1 MKHEELLAKYAR
13 KRADIAARLAHFEQV
28 GKKGG
33 RSLFE
38 ELCFCLL
45 TPQSKARSCNSA
57 IQELKEKRLLF
68 NGDAS
73 AIAKVLST
81 KTRFHNNKARY
92 LVEARAKFGRTL
104 PAVEFGN
111 STSRA
116 KFAANNF
123 AILIRATFSGTERQ
137 AREYFVKNVK
147 GLGLKEASHYLR
159 NVGRGS
165 SLAILDRHILKNLA
179 KEGAID
185 VRPFERR
192 AIGKHADSI
201 SRVPSSLTKKR
212 YLQIEKEM
220 EKFCRKTGVPLA
232 HLDLLF
238 WAEETGEIFK

>member
-13 KRADIAARLAHFEQV
+13 KRVDIAARLAHFEQV

-33 RSLFE
+33 CTLFE

-45 TPQSKARSCNSA
+45 TPQSKARSCDSA
-57 IQELKEKRLLF
+57 IQELKENKLLF
-68 NGDAS
+68 DGDAA
-73 AIAKVLST
+73 AIAKVLSK

-92 LVEARAKFGRTL
+92 LVEAR
-104 PAVEFGN
+104 E
-111 STSRA
+111 
-116 KFAANNF
+116 KFAANGF
-123 AILIRATFSGTERQ
+123 SSLVSATFSGTERH
-137 AREYFVKNVK
+137 ARGYFVKNVK

-179 KEGAID
+179 KEGAI
-185 VRPFERR
+185 
-192 AIGKHADSI
+192 SC
-201 SRVPSSLTKKR
+201 VPASLTEKR
-212 YLQIEKEM
+212 YLEIEREM
-220 EKFCRKTGVPLA
+220 EKFCRKTGVPLS

>member
-13 KRADIAARLAHFEQV
+13 SRQDIAARLQHFEEV

-33 RSLFE
+33 RALFE

-45 TPQSKARSCNSA
+45 TPQSKARSCDDA
-57 IQELKEKRLLF
+57 IRILKEKKLLF
-68 NGDAS
+68 SGDAA

-92 LVEARAKFGRTL
+92 LLEAREKFS
-104 PAVEFGN
+104 EDD
-111 STSRA
+111 
-116 KFAANNF
+116 FALLA
-123 AILIRATFSGTERQ
+123 RATFSGSERQ
-137 AREYFVKNVK
+137 ARDYFLREVK

-165 SLAILDRHILKNLA
+165 TLAILDRHIMKNLV
-179 KEGAID
+179 KCKAI
-185 VRPFERR
+185 P
-192 AIGKHADSI
+192 
-201 SRVPSSLTKKR
+201 RVPTSLTEKR
-212 YLQIEKEM
+212 YIEIEKHM
-220 EKFCRKTGVPLA
+220 EKFCAKVGIPLA

>member
-13 KRADIAARLAHFEQV
+13 KRYEIAARLAHFEQV

-33 RSLFE
+33 RTLFE

-45 TPQSKARSCNSA
+45 TPQSKARLCDAA
-57 IQELKEKRLLF
+57 ICELKEKKLLF
-68 NGDAS
+68 DGDAA

-92 LVEARAKFGRTL
+92 LVEARKKFE
-104 PAVEFGN
+104 AN
-111 STSRA
+111 D
-116 KFAANNF
+116 FALLAH
-123 AILIRATFSGTERQ
+123 ATFSGTERH
-137 AREYFVKNVK
+137 AREYFLKNVK

-165 SLAILDRHILKNLA
+165 MLAILDRHILKNLV
-179 KEGAID
+179 KCGAI
-185 VRPFERR
+185 
-192 AIGKHADSI
+192 K
-201 SRVPSSLTKKR
+201 RVPASITEKH
-212 YLQIEKEM
+212 YLEIEEKM
-220 EKFCRKTGVPLA
+220 EKFCKKTGVPLS

>member
-13 KRADIAARLAHFEQV
+13 KRNEIAARLAHFEQV

-33 RSLFE
+33 RQLFE

-45 TPQSKARSCNSA
+45 TPQSKARSCDAA
-57 IQELKEKRLLF
+57 ICELKEKKLLF
-68 NGDAS
+68 DGDAA

-92 LVEARAKFGRTL
+92 LVEARKKFE
-104 PAVEFGN
+104 AN
-111 STSRA
+111 D
-116 KFAANNF
+116 FALLA
-123 AILIRATFSGTERQ
+123 RATFSGSERH
-137 AREYFVKNVK
+137 AREYFLKNVK

-165 SLAILDRHILKNLA
+165 TLAILDRHILKNLVVC
-179 KEGAID
+179 GAI
-185 VRPFERR
+185 P
-192 AIGKHADSI
+192 
-201 SRVPSSLTKKR
+201 RVPASLTEKK
-212 YLQIEKEM
+212 YLEIEKQM